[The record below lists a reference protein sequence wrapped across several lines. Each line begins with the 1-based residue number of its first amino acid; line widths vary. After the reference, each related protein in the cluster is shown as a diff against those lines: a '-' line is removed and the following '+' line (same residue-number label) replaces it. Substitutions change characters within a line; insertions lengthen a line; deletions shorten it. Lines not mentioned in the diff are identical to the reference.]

1 MSVRRSISRVV
12 LLIAILAGMLALGAN
27 SQLTPHRTA
36 DTWPNPLVVD
46 SGPLPDPL
54 IVDGAT
60 SGSDGAT
67 GGSDSVVEGV

>member
-27 SQLTPHRTA
+27 SPLTPHRTA

-46 SGPLPDPL
+46 SGPSPDPL

-60 SGSDGAT
+60 VGSDF
-67 GGSDSVVEGV
+67 VVESV